1 MKKIVAI
8 TLTSCFLLSACN
20 SDSRPVLD
28 ETINFD
34 LTNQAP
40 AKISYEISVNG
51 DVSNLAYLGT
61 PVEINISLINECSS
75 IEVGFMLFSDGIP
88 LHTTIDGK
96 EAVMHIF
103 HIDDEKTE
111 SFTVSFIPYGESGKT
126 VALQPVSILY
136 PSFSLSDE
144 NTNFGFYHRFLT
156 TAPIELKLEETNLFG
171 SSVYTNYENILAN
184 ETTKEKYGIKGNSG
198 DANYM
203 FYQSDNDRKNF
214 LSLDNNGSFDFISF
228 DTTVNANVRIC
239 FFLNGQLVSFNN
251 GYNYMEISLKKD
263 YITKSE
269 NIKLSLVFIGW
280 QPVFITTKCPFGILF
295 NSSTVIKERSIICKE
310 RLLPSL
316 PLDFDIDPL
325 RTVCLPRF
333 CDITSA
339 VLEFGANAP
348 NKVH

>member
-136 PSFSLSDE
+136 PSFSLTSMRNAAKTVYRIYDVGKKEIVQLHSLENATASFSVDNIGNIYTQTYNTDE
-144 NTNFGFYHRFLT
+144 FQFV
-156 TAPIELKLEETNLFG
+156 KLENL
-171 SSVYTNYENILAN
+171 
-184 ETTKEKYGIKGNSG
+184 SG
-198 DANYM
+198 A
-203 FYQSDNDRKNF
+203 F
-214 LSLDNNGSFDFISF
+214 
-228 DTTVNANVRIC
+228 
-239 FFLNGQLVSFNN
+239 
-251 GYNYMEISLKKD
+251 
-263 YITKSE
+263 
-269 NIKLSLVFIGW
+269 
-280 QPVFITTKCPFGILF
+280 
-295 NSSTVIKERSIICKE
+295 
-310 RLLPSL
+310 
-316 PLDFDIDPL
+316 
-325 RTVCLPRF
+325 
-333 CDITSA
+333 
-339 VLEFGANAP
+339 
-348 NKVH
+348 